1 MTKNKDKIFFP
12 PVIPL
17 VYTGKSLAQDPF
29 QISKFKPCIHIHVGS
44 STRMYATCEF
54 IFMRSDLSSIFLNT
68 PYTHWK
74 FHKKAWKNNVISCIP
89 EIGLDIIQILFN
101 L

>member
-17 VYTGKSLAQDPF
+17 VYTGKSVAQDPF

-44 STRMYATCEF
+44 PNRMHDA
-54 IFMRSDLSSIFLNT
+54 
-68 PYTHWK
+68 
-74 FHKKAWKNNVISCIP
+74 
-89 EIGLDIIQILFN
+89 
-101 L
+101 